1 MMINAKNAI
10 FWNITKLFKL
20 GREPQYNIEYL
31 NKLNYLTSFS
41 VYYIIKVKRLAI
53 NNGRKKN
60 SQ

>member
-20 GREPQYNIEYL
+20 GRVPQYNLEYL